1 MELFNFEPDEFR
13 VLEDIDFDETIQR
26 PEKIRFYTLS
36 EQTSDAYEKLLPKGR
51 TTRYQ
56 KDLIRKD
63 IDQIQAL
70 YEKYVLALPED
81 YALRE
86 PEYGRSFSWVH
97 PVYPGNDRKPYNWA
111 TSWTPLFE
119 NVRQPGHY
127 PRMIT
132 ALPRPYVDQPS
143 GAQYDL
149 RARTKFVSSE
159 GTDPLLALPVYEATR
174 TQVHEDKTIDI
185 LQVPIEG
192 SQDVVHF
199 TGYFLDKRPLELPNP
214 LPDHPFLKGNEPTFI
229 ESTAPLKDVIPSLD
243 AILTHGVPV
252 TKDPYGEAAPFL
264 KIYDIKLED
273 IPWSSWK
280 SKFPPAEVISIT
292 AQAAPIE
299 FPKPSQLAPPKKV
312 IDAYGSEYSPGM
324 SVRLWL
330 MRQIDG
336 GSLIPSLLLSESIGN
351 GSIESIPGVDIAP
364 ASYPATTLNECGLEG
379 KTFPDF
385 NTTGILR
392 RTIDGSKITYQC
404 VPLEF
409 IKQERGRLGY
419 LGRKPW
425 SDSTSEDIKKAHI
438 KRLVE
443 VLPIPEMREKKLP
456 TIKTPGRPD
465 SLLHKEVI
473 AIQSDPQRYVEDKI
487 KDIQDVLKEATLT
500 KNVYTDTNGSFV
512 FCSHSMALLAGD
524 LAKDRRK
531 YYDTWAAI
539 ADGRRVCK
547 FCGQVI
553 NDDVYVEG
561 DQYDQDGFKIV
572 EADTLEEGPT
582 FAGAAIKDFT
592 TGLTKLRPYFV
603 MESPHDETVYLLLS
617 LIQVL
622 PVADALEPLL
632 KLGRA
637 FSNSPQFEK
646 YKGDQKTRLQGAVG
660 LATTALLL
668 QMHIPRLIPRR
679 SFGPRPLVLSG
690 YPRDAVSPGE
700 ITIVDSLIGVLRKTF
715 EAFPTS
721 FGGPSKQLIRGILTR
736 PGEIRTIVVNLL
748 SAKSPLMTTPL
759 VSGLMTKAKSFF
771 VDVQEPEQPKSL
783 IPVMKPPAN
792 LDVIRS
798 YAECPTNRPIW
809 TSGRVAPIMQPAVPL
824 VREIVRTGKPSAIVV
839 PSVSDRVVPEP
850 TTEAQARTMLGKES
864 KAVKVSTGYRTNLLL
879 ASRIAD
885 MFQTPIPVRGV
896 DPNQSEAKLRDI
908 SKGLV
913 YSAADTVAKRNA
925 VVEKRTKDI
934 TLYTLL
940 ADYKEERT
948 QLNKLRASERMKVI
962 DQLRQKSD
970 TERAIIGD
978 LLQIGLAPY
987 LITNRDREMFAT
999 EAQQLQAEL
1008 YRDELELEE
1017 VDAEAGVG
1025 LPRDQHDDGEEDELI
1040 GVDHGDYGDRAALPI
1055 EREYRDA
1062 AVIDDPSRSI

>member
-1 MELFNFEPDEFR
+1 MEFFNFEPGDFQ

-56 KDLIRKD
+56 KDLIRRD
-63 IDQIQAL
+63 IDRIQQL

-97 PVYPGNDRKPYNWA
+97 PVYAGNDLKTYDWNA
-111 TSWTPLFE
+111 SWLPLFE
-119 NVRQPGHY
+119 NIRQPGHY

-132 ALPRPYVDQPS
+132 ALPRPYADQEG
-143 GAQYDL
+143 GAPYDL
-149 RARTKFVSSE
+149 KTRMKFVSSDGLE
-159 GTDPLLALPVYEATR
+159 PLVALPVYEATR

-185 LQVPIEG
+185 LKVPVDG
-192 SQDVVHF
+192 SQDVMNF
-199 TGYFLDKRPLELPNP
+199 TGYFLEKRPLEIPNP
-214 LPDHPFLKGNEPTFI
+214 LAEHPFLKGNEPTYI

-252 TKDPYGEAAPFL
+252 TKDPYGEAMPFL

-280 SKFPPAEVISIT
+280 SKFPPAEVINIT
-292 AQAAPIE
+292 EQAVPIE
-299 FPKPSQLAPPKKV
+299 FPKPGQLAPPKKV
-312 IDAYGSEYSPGM
+312 IDAYGNEYNPGM

-336 GSLIPSLLLSESIGN
+336 GSLIPALLQSEAINN
-351 GSIESIPGVDIAP
+351 GSVESIPGIDVAP
-364 ASYPATTLNECGLEG
+364 AAYPATTVEECSLDG
-379 KTFPDF
+379 KTFPEF

-392 RTIDGSKITYQC
+392 RTIEGSKVKYQC

-409 IKQERGRLGY
+409 IKQERGRVGY

-425 SDSTSEDIKKAHI
+425 LETTAEDIKKAHI
-438 KRLVE
+438 RRLME
-443 VLPIPEMREKKLP
+443 VNPIPPLPEKKAAP
-456 TIKTPGRPD
+456 TKTPGRPD
-465 SLLHKEVI
+465 SVVHKEVI
-473 AIQSDPQRYVEDKI
+473 AIQTDPQRYAEDKI
-487 KDIQDVLKEATLT
+487 RDIQDLLKDTTLT
-500 KNVYTDTNGSFV
+500 KNVYTDRDGLFV
-512 FCSHSMALLAGD
+512 FCNHTLALLSGD
-524 LAKDRRK
+524 LGTDRRK
-531 YYDTWAAI
+531 YYETWAAV
-539 ADGRRVCK
+539 ADGKRVCK

-561 DQYDQDGFKIV
+561 DQYDENGFRIV
-572 EADTLEEGPT
+572 ETDTLETGPT
-582 FAGAAIKDFT
+582 FSGSAVKDFT

-603 MESPHDETVYLLLS
+603 MESPHDETVYLILS

-637 FSNSPQFEK
+637 FSNSAQFEK

-660 LATTALLL
+660 LATAALLL

-690 YPRDAVSPGE
+690 YPRDAVTPGE

-736 PGEIRTIVVNLL
+736 PGEIRTIVLNLL

-771 VDVQEPEQPKSL
+771 VDVQEPEQPKTL
-783 IPVMKPPAN
+783 IPVMKPPAEM
-792 LDVIRS
+792 DVIRS
-798 YAECPTNRPIW
+798 YPECPTNRPIW
-809 TSGRVAPIMQPAVPL
+809 TSGRMPPIMQPLVPL
-824 VREIVRTGKPSAIVV
+824 MREIVRTGKPNAIIV
-839 PSVSDRVVPEP
+839 PSVSVRVVPQP
-850 TTEAQARTMLGKES
+850 TTEAEARSMLAKES
-864 KAVKVSTGYRTNLLL
+864 KAVKVSTGYRTNILL

-885 MFQTPIPVRGV
+885 MFQTPVPVRNV
-896 DPNQSEAKLRDI
+896 DPTQSDSKLRDI

-913 YSAADTVAKRNA
+913 YSAADTLAKRNT
-925 VVEKRTKDI
+925 VVERRTKDV

-948 QLNKLRASERMKVI
+948 QLNKLRASERMRVI

-999 EAQQLQAEL
+999 EAQQLQAEM

-1017 VDAEAGVG
+1017 ADAEEGVG
-1025 LPRDQHDDGEEDELI
+1025 QPRDQHDDGDEDALI
-1040 GVDHGDYGDRAALPI
+1040 GVDHGDYGDRAGLPI
-1055 EREYRDA
+1055 DRDYPA
-1062 AVIDDPSRSI
+1062 ADFGDDPERSI

>member
-1 MELFNFEPDEFR
+1 MEFFNFEPSDFQ

-56 KDLIRKD
+56 KDLIRRD
-63 IDQIQAL
+63 IDRIQDL
-70 YEKYVLALPED
+70 YQKYVLALPED

-97 PVYPGNDRKPYNWA
+97 PVYAGNDRKAYNWA
-111 TSWTPLFE
+111 ASWTPLFD

-127 PRMIT
+127 PRMIA
-132 ALPRPYVDQPS
+132 ALPRPYADQTD

-149 RARTKFVSSE
+149 KDRTEFVSSE
-159 GTDPLLALPVYEATR
+159 GTEPFFALPVYEATR

-185 LQVPIEG
+185 LKVPIDG
-192 SQDVVHF
+192 SEDIVNF

-214 LPDHPFLKGNEPTFI
+214 LPEHPFLKGNEPTYI

-252 TKDPYGEAAPFL
+252 TKDPYGEATPFL
-264 KIYDIKLED
+264 KIYDISLND

-280 SKFPPAEVISIT
+280 SKFPPAEVINI
-292 AQAAPIE
+292 AEQPAPIE
-299 FPKPSQLAPPKKV
+299 FPKPAQLAPPKKV
-312 IDAYGSEYSPGM
+312 IDAYGAEYNPGM

-336 GSLIPSLLLSESIGN
+336 GSLIPALLQSEVIEN
-351 GSIESIPGVDIAP
+351 GSVESIPGIDVAP
-364 ASYPATTLNECGLEG
+364 AAYPATTVEECALDG
-379 KTFPDF
+379 KTFPEF

-392 RTIDGSKITYQC
+392 RTIEGSKLGYQC

-409 IKQERGRLGY
+409 IKQERGRAGY

-425 SDSTSEDIKKAHI
+425 SDSTSDDIKKSHI
-438 KRLVE
+438 KRLAE
-443 VLPIPEMREKKLP
+443 VNPISKTPEKKVAP
-456 TIKTPGRPD
+456 VKTPGRPD

-473 AIQSDPQRYVEDKI
+473 AIQSDPQRYAEDKI
-487 KDIQDVLKEATLT
+487 RDIQDVLKEATLT
-500 KNVYTDTNGSFV
+500 KNVYTDADGLFV
-512 FCSHSMALLAGD
+512 FCGHSMALLAGD
-524 LAKDRRK
+524 LATDRRK
-531 YYDTWAAI
+531 YYETWAAE
-539 ADGRRVCK
+539 ADGKRVCK

-553 NDDVYVEG
+553 NDDVYEEA
-561 DQYDQDGFKIV
+561 DKYDQNGFKIV
-572 EADTLEEGPT
+572 ETDVLEEGPT
-582 FAGAAIKDFT
+582 FSGAAIKDFT

-637 FSNSPQFEK
+637 FSNSAQFEK

-690 YPRDAVSPGE
+690 YPRDAANPGE
-700 ITIVDSLIGVLRKTF
+700 ITVVDSLIGVLRKTF

-736 PGEIRTIVVNLL
+736 PGEIRTIVLNLL

-759 VSGLMTKAKSFF
+759 VSGLMTKAKTFF
-771 VDVQEPEQPKSL
+771 VDVQEPEQPNTL
-783 IPVMKPPAN
+783 IPVMKPPAEM
-792 LDVIRS
+792 DVIRS
-798 YAECPTNRPIW
+798 YPECPTNRPIW
-809 TSGRVAPIMQPAVPL
+809 TSGRLPPILQPAVPL
-824 VREIVRTGKPSAIVV
+824 VRDIVRTGKPNTIVV
-839 PSVSDRVVPEP
+839 PSLSDRVIPEP
-850 TTEAQARTMLGKES
+850 TTEAQARSMLAKES
-864 KAVKVSTGYRTNLLL
+864 KAIKVSSGYRTNLLL
-879 ASRIAD
+879 ASRLAD
-885 MFQTPIPVRGV
+885 MFQSPVPVRTV
-896 DPNQSEAKLRDI
+896 DPEQSDAKLRDI

-913 YSAADTVAKRNA
+913 YAAADTVAKRNA
-925 VVEKRTKDI
+925 VVERRTKDI
-934 TLYTLL
+934 ALYALL

-987 LITNRDREMFAT
+987 LITNRDRELFAA

-1017 VDAEAGVG
+1017 VDEEEGVG
-1025 LPRDQHDDGEEDELI
+1025 LPRDQYDDGDENELVGI
-1040 GVDHGDYGDRAALPI
+1040 DHGDYGDRAALPFD
-1055 EREYRDA
+1055 RDYRDA
-1062 AVIDDPSRSI
+1062 GLGDDPSRSI